1 MRHRLTKIALRIS
14 AVDSVAD
21 LGEED
26 RIRHWRVVPLVA
38 VVVDLHAERL
48 EGTAR
53 RVITAS
59 P

>member
-1 MRHRLTKIALRIS
+1 M
-14 AVDSVAD
+14 AD

-26 RIRHWRVVPLVA
+26 RIRHWRIIPLVA
-38 VVVDLHAERL
+38 VVVDLHAEGL

-53 RVITAS
+53 RVVTAS